1 MTYDADAG
9 ADAGI
14 FYVNGV
20 ETGTRGTSF
29 GDMKTT
35 SQAVHIG
42 SGTGREGFVGQID
55 DTRIYSV
62 AIGPDIVQAIYDL
75 EKA

>member
-1 MTYDADAG
+1 MLMLAPTLAFSTSTELRPARVG
-9 ADAGI
+9 A
-14 FYVNGV
+14 
-20 ETGTRGTSF
+20 SF

-42 SGTGREGFVGQID
+42 SGTGKEGFVGQID